1 MLNLIKRV
9 SALAR
14 IILIDGLRRYAL
26 IGLLGLTL
34 AAELGGLLF
43 FDFIHRDIGQ
53 ASNDFIFSVSWMA
66 GFIFLFF
73 HAVQVMAWD
82 EERRVIHTLL
92 ARPISRS
99 EYVIGVFSGLGALLF
114 LLNLA
119 LGILGWGTLMFIKS
133 SVDPTY
139 FSKFS
144 NFFYITNWLGLF
156 AMELMMLA
164 VIMLFSGLIRGGFP
178 VLLVSL
184 AYYLICSGLPVVR
197 EMFDQKSEGIDFS
210 AMQKLLKTM
219 TSIFPDF
226 GRLDYKNAVVSD
238 VAIPQLSQLMT
249 NFGLV
254 ITYGALALWLACA
267 IYRRRDLQ

>member
-1 MLNLIKRV
+1 MKSIKRV

-34 AAELGGLLF
+34 AAELSGLLF
-43 FDFIHRDIGQ
+43 FDFFHRDLGR
-53 ASNDFIFSVSWMA
+53 ASSDFIFSVSWMA

-82 EERRVIHTLL
+82 EERRVIHTFL
-92 ARPISRS
+92 ARPISRN

-114 LLNLA
+114 FLNLA
-119 LGILGWGTLMFIKS
+119 LSVLGWGTLMLIKN
-133 SVDPTY
+133 SVDPAY
-139 FSKFS
+139 FTHFS
-144 NFFYITNWLGLF
+144 HIFFVINWLGLF
-156 AMELMMLA
+156 AMELLMLA

-184 AYYLICSGLPVVR
+184 AYYLIASGLPVVR
-197 EMFDQKSEGIDFS
+197 EMSNQPTAGADLS
-210 AMQKLLKTM
+210 ALQLLLKAM
-219 TSIFPDF
+219 TSVFPDF
-226 GRLDYKNAVVSD
+226 SRLDFKNAVVSD
-238 VAIPQLSQLMT
+238 IGIPHLSQLMT

-254 ITYGALALWLACA
+254 TTYGILALWLACA